1 VLVRSGIARRRGD
14 CFFVRALGRREISL
28 EKLGAR
34 STDPIDER
42 RKNMNDQN
50 RVLIRR
56 GARDLSA
63 EEMERVGGG
72 LRTATFCSINSLG
85 QRDGDTFLGEC

>member
-1 VLVRSGIARRRGD
+1 MMKG
-14 CFFVRALGRREISL
+14 E
-28 EKLGAR
+28 
-34 STDPIDER
+34 
-42 RKNMNDQN
+42 NMNDQN

-56 GARDLSA
+56 GARDLNA
-63 EEMERVGGG
+63 EEMERVSGG

>member
-1 VLVRSGIARRRGD
+1 
-14 CFFVRALGRREISL
+14 
-28 EKLGAR
+28 
-34 STDPIDER
+34 
-42 RKNMNDQN
+42 MNDQN

-63 EEMERVGGG
+63 EEMERVSGG
-72 LRTATFCSINSLG
+72 LRTSTFCSINSLG

>member
-1 VLVRSGIARRRGD
+1 
-14 CFFVRALGRREISL
+14 
-28 EKLGAR
+28 
-34 STDPIDER
+34 
-42 RKNMNDQN
+42 MNDEN

-56 GARDLSA
+56 GARDLSE

-72 LRTATFCSINSLG
+72 LRTATFCSINRLG

>member
-1 VLVRSGIARRRGD
+1 
-14 CFFVRALGRREISL
+14 
-28 EKLGAR
+28 
-34 STDPIDER
+34 
-42 RKNMNDQN
+42 MNDQN

-63 EEMERVGGG
+63 EEMERVSGG

>member
-1 VLVRSGIARRRGD
+1 
-14 CFFVRALGRREISL
+14 
-28 EKLGAR
+28 
-34 STDPIDER
+34 
-42 RKNMNDQN
+42 MNDEN

-56 GARDLSA
+56 GARDLNA

-72 LRTATFCSINSLG
+72 LRTATFCSINHLG

>member
-1 VLVRSGIARRRGD
+1 MIR
-14 CFFVRALGRREISL
+14 
-28 EKLGAR
+28 
-34 STDPIDER
+34 
-42 RKNMNDQN
+42 N

-56 GARDLSA
+56 GARDLNV

-85 QRDGDTFLGEC
+85 QRDGDVSLGEC